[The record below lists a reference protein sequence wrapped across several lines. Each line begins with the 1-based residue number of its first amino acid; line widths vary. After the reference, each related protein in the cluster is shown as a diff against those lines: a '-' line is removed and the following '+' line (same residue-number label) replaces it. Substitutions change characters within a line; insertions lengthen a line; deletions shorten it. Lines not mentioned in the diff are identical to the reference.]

1 MVGEDYSSKFSA
13 WLALG
18 CISPRTIYQK
28 LKDTKTK
35 SANESTYWLVFELL
49 WRDFSDLC
57 SRSTKLNFLILR
69 KTDSVNSRSLN
80 EKLVSQWINGATDS
94 DFINANML
102 ELKQTGFMSNR
113 EDKTSQVIL

>member
-1 MVGEDYSSKFSA
+1 MARF
-13 WLALG
+13 
-18 CISPRTIYQK
+18 
-28 LKDTKTK
+28 
-35 SANESTYWLVFELL
+35 F
-49 WRDFSDLC
+49 DLC

-69 KTDSVNSRSLN
+69 NKTDSVNSRSLN

>member
-1 MVGEDYSSKFSA
+1 MAPTSRHIGWFWIVMARF
-13 WLALG
+13 
-18 CISPRTIYQK
+18 
-28 LKDTKTK
+28 
-35 SANESTYWLVFELL
+35 F
-49 WRDFSDLC
+49 LC

-69 KTDSVNSRSLN
+69 NKTDSVNSRSLN

>member
-18 CISPRTIYQK
+18 CISPRIIYQK

-35 SANESTYWLVFELL
+35 MAPT
-49 WRDFSDLC
+49 
-57 SRSTKLNFLILR
+57 SRHIGWFLNCYGAIFPIYVQETKLNFLILR